1 MNPTTTQPFS
11 PEHPP
16 VLMPEHVTPMKR
28 KRTIFDA
35 SSVLGTTVEQII
47 ASQPMTAAQPNTNVV
62 TTVSPVEQ
70 PQTTSAQPIVTATVT
85 VEPSPLHVVPA
96 NGEWNR
102 ENAVALA
109 HAAVHRI
116 TGNNPSV

>member
-11 PEHPP
+11 LEHPP
-16 VLMPEHVTPMKR
+16 VLKPEHVTPMER

-35 SSVLGTTVEQII
+35 SSVLGTTVERII

-62 TTVSPVEQ
+62 TTVSSVEQ
-70 PQTTSAQPIVTATVT
+70 TQTTSAQPVVTPTVT
-85 VEPSPLHVVPA
+85 VEPSPLNVPE

-102 ENAVALA
+102 EHAVASAL
-109 HAAVHRI
+109 AAVHQI

>member
-11 PEHPP
+11 PERPP
-16 VLMPEHVTPMKR
+16 VLKPEHVTPMER

-35 SSVLGTTVEQII
+35 SSVLSNTVERII
-47 ASQPMTAAQPNTNVV
+47 ASQPTTAAQPNTNVV
-62 TTVSPVEQ
+62 TSVNPVEQ
-70 PQTTSAQPIVTATVT
+70 AQTTSAQPVVAPTFT
-85 VEPSPLHVVPA
+85 VEPSPLHVPE

-102 ENAVALA
+102 EHAVAAAL
-109 HAAVHRI
+109 AAVQQI